1 MDQSTTQSIRRIRSG
16 RRKQIA
22 KTKSRAEVSGGGK
35 KPWRQKGTGNARVG
49 STRSPL
55 WRGGGKSFGSRH
67 QNHSI
72 MQNSKE
78 ITHSIKKVITNIKT
92 QIISADQIKTVGTK
106 TKNMQALLNELKVSH
121 NQILVIYNQD
131 IYSLFRAAKNINNV
145 NIRHQSE
152 LNAYDLLNC
161 QLIVTSQAIL
171 DGIKN
176 KS

>member
-16 RRKQIA
+16 KRKQIA

-35 KPWRQKGTGNARVG
+35 KPWKQKGTGNARVG

-55 WRGGGKSFGSRH
+55 WRGGGKSFRFRH
-67 QNHSI
+67 QNHTI

-78 ITHSIKKVITNIKT
+78 ITHSITKVIANAKT
-92 QIISADQIKTVGTK
+92 QIISSDQIKAVGTK
-106 TKNMQALLNELKVSH
+106 TKNMQALLSELKVSD

-131 IYSLFRAAKNINNV
+131 IYNLFRAAKNINNV
-145 NIRHQSE
+145 NVRHLSE
-152 LNAYDLLNC
+152 LNAYDVLNC
-161 QLIVTSQAIL
+161 QLMITSQEIL

>member
-16 RRKQIA
+16 KRKQIA

-35 KPWRQKGTGNARVG
+35 KPWKQKGTGSARVG

-67 QNHSI
+67 QNYTI

-78 ITHSIKKVITNIKT
+78 ITHSITKVIANTKT
-92 QIISADQIKTVGTK
+92 QIISSDQIKAVGIK
-106 TKNMQALLNELKVSH
+106 TKNMQALLSELKISD
-121 NQILVIYNQD
+121 NRILVIYNRD
-131 IYSLFRAAKNINNV
+131 IYNLFRAAKNINNV
-145 NIRHQSE
+145 NVRHLSE
-152 LNAYDLLNC
+152 LNAYDVLNC
-161 QLIVTSQAIL
+161 QLMITSQEIL

>member
-16 RRKQIA
+16 KRKQIA

-35 KPWRQKGTGNARVG
+35 KPWKQKGTGNARVG

-67 QNHSI
+67 QNHTI

-78 ITHSIKKVITNIKT
+78 ITHSITKVIANAKT
-92 QIISADQIKTVGTK
+92 QIISSYQIKAVGTK
-106 TKNMQALLNELKVSH
+106 TKNMQALLSELKVSD

-131 IYSLFRAAKNINNV
+131 IYNLFRAAKNINNV
-145 NIRHQSE
+145 NVRHLSE
-152 LNAYDLLNC
+152 LNAYDVLNC
-161 QLIVTSQAIL
+161 QLMITSQEIL